1 MPMNCPWCNRQ
12 SGPSPA
18 GRCRYTG
25 CPYETG
31 ADAWTFHQELVAE
44 LEADEKAFF
53 ERVQQR
59 TERLRSLV
67 PAWQRTHWT
76 RPPLAAA
83 DHTDPRAGGSRPRP
97 HPGPSAAQ

>member
-12 SGPSPA
+12 PGPSPA
-18 GRCRYTG
+18 GRCRCAGYS
-25 CPYETG
+25 YETG
-31 ADAWTFHQELVAE
+31 ADAWTLHQELVAE

-59 TERLRSLV
+59 TEHLRSLV

-83 DHTDPRAGGSRPRP
+83 DHTGPRAGGSRPRP